1 MSAEA
6 FSESLQFPNVK
17 KRAVASR
24 SYRVRL
30 PPSNSTS
37 FASGSTV
44 QFDLPANLAGSYF
57 NSNQCY
63 IKFKLTN
70 SGTAAGGVAAVDLDR
85 SGCLGL
91 WRRCQISTSGAQIC
105 DIDRYNVLATAMLD
119 ADASQEWK
127 TSVGAKLMGTT
138 GNLRG
143 EYIAA
148 AATRTFCMPFVLNP
162 LSQTTPH
169 RMIPLFS
176 LSSLQ
181 IRLTLED
188 PAVCLHQHDAGVP
201 NGYSISEVE
210 MVMMITE
217 LSAGAQAQIDA
228 MTGGN
233 YQVLCTSWIHS
244 SANIPNGV
252 SSVTANLGFSM
263 SSLERVVIA
272 ITPSASEL
280 AAGAYSLGNRNAC
293 GLSEYSLLINS
304 EQYPARPIV
313 VGDQAAE
320 PLAEMLISDHSLVDF
335 SRGNGL
341 QNGYAP
347 LASTTVIG
355 GPGFSSF
362 ANISPNEASNAP
374 DPFTLDAATALG
386 TTAGQIRDADLPIAS
401 DISTFLA
408 GIELESAISDGRS
421 SHIYSGISTLASTVQ
436 LLMRFSGNS
445 TSAATAHCFAN
456 FTVLLSLNSR
466 GTGVYSI
473 SI

>member
-30 PPSNSTS
+30 PPTNSTS
-37 FASGSTV
+37 FASGTTV

-63 IKFKLTN
+63 LKFKLNNT
-70 SGTAAGGVAAVDLDR
+70 GGPVDLDR
-85 SGCLGL
+85 CGALGL
-91 WRRCQISTSGAQIC
+91 FRRMQISTSGAQIA
-105 DIDRYNVLATAMLD
+105 DIDRYNTLACAMLD

-127 TSVGAKLMGTT
+127 TSVGAKLIGTT

-143 EYIAA
+143 EHLPAA
-148 AATRTFCMPFVLNP
+148 STRDFCVPFVLNP

-181 IRLTLED
+181 IRMTLD
-188 PAVCLHQHDAGVP
+188 DAATALHHHGGAAAAF
-201 NGYSISEVE
+201 NISEVE

-233 YQVLCTSWIHS
+233 YQILCTSWIHS
-244 SANIPNGV
+244 SASIAAGATA
-252 SSVTANLGFSM
+252 VTANLGFSM

-272 ITPSASEL
+272 ITPSATEI
-280 AAGAYSLGNRNAC
+280 ATGAYSLGNRC
-293 GLSEYSLLINS
+293 SMGLSEYSLLINS
-304 EQYPARPIV
+304 EQYPARPII

-320 PLAEMLISDHSLVDF
+320 PLAEMLISDHSLADF

-347 LASTTVIG
+347 VAGTAVVG
-355 GPGFSSF
+355 VPGFSSF
-362 ANISPNEASNAP
+362 ANISPNQGSNAP
-374 DPFTLDAATALG
+374 DPFTFTAAEATGLSPGVVATA
-386 TTAGQIRDADLPIAS
+386 AVPVAS
-401 DISTFLA
+401 DVGTFLA
-408 GIELESAISDGRS
+408 AIELESAISDGRS

-436 LLMRFSGNS
+436 LLMKFSGG
-445 TSAATAHCFAN
+445 AGAGATAHCFAN
-456 FTVLLSLNSR
+456 FTVLLSLNTR

>member
-30 PPSNSTS
+30 PPSNSTT
-37 FASGSTV
+37 FASQSTV

-63 IKFKLTN
+63 LKFKLTN
-70 SGTAAGGVAAVDLDR
+70 TGGGAVDLDR
-85 SGCLGL
+85 AGCLSL
-91 WRRCQISTSGAQIC
+91 WRRLQISTSGAQIC
-105 DIDRYNVLATAMLD
+105 DIDRYNILATAMLD

-143 EYIAA
+143 ERIAA
-148 AATRTFCMPFVLNP
+148 GATRTFCQPFVLNP

-181 IRLTLED
+181 IRMTSED
-188 PAVCLHQHDAGVP
+188 PAVALHQHDAAEA
-201 NGYSISEVE
+201 NAYSISEVE

-244 SANIPNGV
+244 SANIPLGV

-272 ITPSASEL
+272 ITPSASEI

-341 QNGYAP
+341 QNGYAA
-347 LASTTVIG
+347 LASTTVVG

-362 ANISPNEASNAP
+362 ANISPNEGTNPP
-374 DPFTLDAATALG
+374 DPYTLDAATALG
-386 TTAGQIRDADLPIAS
+386 TTAGEIRNAALPLPS

-456 FTVLLSLNSR
+456 FTVLLSLNTR
-466 GTGVYSI
+466 GQGVYSI

>member
-30 PPSNSTS
+30 PPTNSTS
-37 FASGSTV
+37 FLPGQTV

-63 IKFKLTN
+63 LKFKLTN
-70 SGTAAGGVAAVDLDR
+70 TGGNVDLDR
-85 SGCLGL
+85 CGALGL
-91 WRRCQISTSGAQIC
+91 FRRMQISTSGAQIA
-105 DIDRYNVLATAMLD
+105 DIDRYNTLSCAMLD

-143 EYIAA
+143 EFIPAA
-148 AATRTFCMPFVLNP
+148 GTRDFCVPFVLNP

-181 IRLTLED
+181 IRMTLD
-188 PAVCLHQHDAGVP
+188 DAATALHHHGAAAA
-201 NGYSISEVE
+201 NYSLSEVE
-210 MVMMITE
+210 MVMMVTE

-233 YQVLCTSWIHS
+233 YQILCTSWIHS
-244 SANIPNGV
+244 SASIPAGV
-252 SSVTANLGFSM
+252 TSVTANLGFSM

-272 ITPSASEL
+272 ITPTATEN
-280 AAGAYSLGNRNAC
+280 ATAAYSLGNRC
-293 GLSEYSLLINS
+293 SMGLSEYSLLINS

-313 VGDQAAE
+313 VGGQGAE
-320 PLAEMLISDHSLVDF
+320 PLAEMLISDHSLADF

-347 LASTTVIG
+347 IAGTTVVG

-362 ANISPNEASNAP
+362 ANISPNIGANAP
-374 DPFTLDAATALG
+374 DPYLFSAADATGLSPGLVATA
-386 TTAGQIRDADLPIAS
+386 ALPVAS
-401 DISTFLA
+401 DVGTFLA
-408 GIELESAISDGRS
+408 AIELESAISDGRS

-436 LLMRFSGNS
+436 LLMRFN
-445 TSAATAHCFAN
+445 TATAAAATAHCFAN

>member
-30 PPSNSTS
+30 PPSNSTT
-37 FASGSTV
+37 FASQSTV

-63 IKFKLTN
+63 LKFKLTN
-70 SGTAAGGVAAVDLDR
+70 TGGGAVDLDR
-85 SGCLGL
+85 AGCLGL
-91 WRRCQISTSGAQIC
+91 WRRLQISTSGAQIC
-105 DIDRYNVLATAMLD
+105 DIDRYNILATAMLD

-127 TSVGAKLMGTT
+127 TSVGAKLMATT

-143 EYIAA
+143 ERIAA
-148 AATRTFCMPFVLNP
+148 GATRTFCQPFVLNP

-181 IRLTLED
+181 IRMTSED
-188 PAVCLHQHDAGVP
+188 PAVALHQHDAAEA
-201 NGYSISEVE
+201 NAYSISEVE

-244 SANIPNGV
+244 SANIPLGV

-272 ITPSASEL
+272 ITPSASEI

-341 QNGYAP
+341 QNGYAA
-347 LASTTVIG
+347 LASTTVVG

-362 ANISPNEASNAP
+362 ANISPNEGTNPP
-374 DPFTLDAATALG
+374 DPYTLDAATALG
-386 TTAGQIRDADLPIAS
+386 TTAGEIRNAALPLPS

-456 FTVLLSLNSR
+456 FTVLLSLNTR
-466 GTGVYSI
+466 GQGVYSI

>member
-30 PPSNSTS
+30 PPTNSTE
-37 FASGSTV
+37 FAAGQTI

-63 IKFKLTN
+63 LKFKFNNT
-70 SGTAAGGVAAVDLDR
+70 GDDVDFDR
-85 SGCLGL
+85 CGALGL
-91 WRRCQISTSGAQIC
+91 FRRMQISTSGAQIA
-105 DIDRYNVLATAMLD
+105 DIDRYNTLACAMLD

-143 EYIAA
+143 EYVAA
-148 AATRTFCMPFVLNP
+148 ASTRDFCVPFVLNP

-181 IRLTLED
+181 IRLTLD
-188 PAVCLHQHDAGVP
+188 DAATALHYHAAG
-201 NGYSISEVE
+201 GTETYRLTEVE

-233 YQVLCTSWIHS
+233 YQILCTSWIHS
-244 SANIPNGV
+244 SATIPADV

-263 SSLERVVIA
+263 SSLERVIIA
-272 ITPSASEL
+272 ITPTISENV
-280 AAGAYSLGNRNAC
+280 AIAYSLGHRNSM
-293 GLSEYSLLINS
+293 GLSEYSLLVNS
-304 EQYPARPIV
+304 EQYPARPIL
-313 VGDQAAE
+313 VGGQGAE
-320 PLAEMLISDHSLVDF
+320 PLAEMLISDHSLADF

-341 QNGYAP
+341 QNGYAKVNG
-347 LASTTVIG
+347 TTVVG
-355 GPGFSSF
+355 VPGFSSF
-362 ANISPNEASNAP
+362 ANISPNVASNAP
-374 DPFTLDAATALG
+374 NPYTLAYAAAGGRSPGTVATAG
-386 TTAGQIRDADLPIAS
+386 EATAS
-401 DISTFLA
+401 DIGTFLA
-408 GIELESAISDGRS
+408 AIEMESAISDGRS

-436 LLMRFSGNS
+436 LLMKFGAN
-445 TSAATAHCFAN
+445 TPGAATAHCFAN
-456 FTVLLSLNSR
+456 FTVLLSLNTR

>member
-30 PPSNSTS
+30 PPTNSTS
-37 FASGSTV
+37 FNAGTTV

-63 IKFKLTN
+63 LKYKLTN
-70 SGTAAGGVAAVDLDR
+70 TGGGAVDLDR
-85 SGCLGL
+85 CGSLGL

-105 DIDRYNVLATAMLD
+105 DIDRYNILAAAMLD

-143 EYIAA
+143 ERIAA
-148 AATRTFCMPFVLNP
+148 GATRTFCQPFVLNP

-181 IRLTLED
+181 IRMTLED
-188 PAVCLHQHDAGVP
+188 AVVALHQHDAAEA
-201 NGYSISEVE
+201 NGFSISEVE

-233 YQVLCTSWIHS
+233 YQILCTSWIHS
-244 SANIPNGV
+244 SANIPAGV

-272 ITPSASEL
+272 ITPSVSEL
-280 AAGAYSLGNRNAC
+280 AAGAYSLGNRNSV

-347 LASTTVIG
+347 LASTTVVG

-362 ANISPNEASNAP
+362 ANISPNEGTNAP
-374 DPFTLDAATALG
+374 DPFTVTAAVGLG
-386 TTAGQIRDADLPIAS
+386 TTAGEIRNAALPIAS
-401 DISTFLA
+401 DVGTFLA

-421 SHIYSGISTLASTVQ
+421 SHLYSGISTLASTVQ

-445 TSAATAHCFAN
+445 SAAATAHCFAN
-456 FTVLLSLNSR
+456 FTVLLSLNTR
-466 GTGVYSI
+466 GQGVYSI

>member
-30 PPSNSTS
+30 PPTNSTS
-37 FASGSTV
+37 FLPGQTV

-63 IKFKLTN
+63 LKFKLTN
-70 SGTAAGGVAAVDLDR
+70 SGGAVDLDR
-85 SGCLGL
+85 CGALSVF
-91 WRRCQISTSGAQIC
+91 RRMQISTSGAQIA
-105 DIDRYNVLATAMLD
+105 DIDRYNTLSCAMLD

-143 EYIAA
+143 EFLAA
-148 AATRTFCMPFVLNP
+148 GATRDFCVPFVLNP

-181 IRLTLED
+181 IRMTLD
-188 PAVCLHQHDAGVP
+188 TAAVALHHHGAAAA
-201 NGYSISEVE
+201 NFSLSEVE

-233 YQVLCTSWIHS
+233 YQILCTSWIHS
-244 SANIPNGV
+244 SASIPQNV
-252 SSVTANLGFSM
+252 TSVTANLGFSM

-272 ITPSASEL
+272 ITPTLTEGAT
-280 AAGAYSLGNRNAC
+280 AAYSLGNRC
-293 GLSEYSLLINS
+293 SMGLQEYSLLINS

-313 VGDQAAE
+313 VGGQGAE
-320 PLAEMLISDHSLVDF
+320 PLAEMLISDHSLADF

-347 LASTTVIG
+347 VAGTTLAG
-355 GPGFSSF
+355 APGFSSF
-362 ANISPNEASNAP
+362 ANISPNEDSNAP
-374 DPFTLDAATALG
+374 DPYLLAIADATGLSPG
-386 TTAGQIRDADLPIAS
+386 VVDTAGVPVAS
-401 DISTFLA
+401 DVGTFLA
-408 GIELESAISDGRS
+408 AIELESAISDGRS

-436 LLMRFSGNS
+436 LLMKFNAATTAG
-445 TSAATAHCFAN
+445 ATAHCFAN
-456 FTVLLSLNSR
+456 FTVLLSLNTR

>member
-30 PPSNSTS
+30 PPTNSTS
-37 FASGSTV
+37 FLPGQTV

-63 IKFKLTN
+63 LKFKFTN
-70 SGTAAGGVAAVDLDR
+70 TGGNADLDR
-85 SGCLGL
+85 CGALGL
-91 WRRCQISTSGAQIC
+91 WRRMQISTSGAQIA
-105 DIDRYNVLATAMLD
+105 DIDRYNTLACAMLD

-143 EYIAA
+143 EYVAA
-148 AATRTFCMPFVLNP
+148 GGTRDFCVPFVLNP

-181 IRLTLED
+181 IRLTLD
-188 PAVCLHQHDAGVP
+188 DAATALHHHGGAAA
-201 NGYSISEVE
+201 NFSLSEVE

-233 YQVLCTSWIHS
+233 YQILCTSWIHS
-244 SANIPNGV
+244 SASIPAGV

-272 ITPSASEL
+272 ITPTDTENAT
-280 AAGAYSLGNRNAC
+280 GAYSLGNRC
-293 GLSEYSLLINS
+293 SMGLSEYSLLINS
-304 EQYPARPIV
+304 EQYPARPIL
-313 VGDQAAE
+313 VGAQAAE
-320 PLAEMLISDHSLVDF
+320 PLAEMLISDHSLADF

-341 QNGYAP
+341 QNGYAQV
-347 LASTTVIG
+347 AGSTVVG
-355 GPGFSSF
+355 VPGFSSF
-362 ANISPNEASNAP
+362 ANISPNQGSNAP
-374 DPFTLDAATALG
+374 DPFTLTAAQATGLSPGVVATAAEA
-386 TTAGQIRDADLPIAS
+386 TASNVG
-401 DISTFLA
+401 TFLA
-408 GIELESAISDGRS
+408 AIELESAISDGRS
-421 SHIYSGISTLASTVQ
+421 SHLYSGISTLASTVQ
-436 LLMRFSGNS
+436 LLMKFGAA
-445 TSAATAHCFAN
+445 TTAGATAHCFAN
-456 FTVLLSLNSR
+456 FTVLLSLNTR
-466 GTGVYSI
+466 GQGVYSI

>member
-30 PPSNSTS
+30 PPTNSTS
-37 FASGSTV
+37 FLPGQTV

-63 IKFKLTN
+63 LKFKLTN
-70 SGTAAGGVAAVDLDR
+70 AGGNADLDR
-85 SGCLGL
+85 CGALSVF
-91 WRRCQISTSGAQIC
+91 RRMQISTSGAQIA
-105 DIDRYNVLATAMLD
+105 DIDRYNTLSCAMLD

-127 TSVGAKLMGTT
+127 TSVGAKLLGTT

-143 EYIAA
+143 EFIAA
-148 AATRTFCMPFVLNP
+148 GGTRDFCVPFVLNP
-162 LSQTTPH
+162 LAQTTPH

-181 IRLTLED
+181 IRMTLD
-188 PAVCLHQHDAGVP
+188 DAATALHHHGGAAA
-201 NGYSISEVE
+201 NYSLSEVE

-233 YQVLCTSWIHS
+233 YQILCTSWIHS
-244 SANIPNGV
+244 SASIPAGV
-252 SSVTANLGFSM
+252 TSVTANLGFSM

-272 ITPSASEL
+272 ITPTATEN
-280 AAGAYSLGNRNAC
+280 ATGAYSLGNRC
-293 GLSEYSLLINS
+293 SMGLSEYSLLINS

-313 VGDQAAE
+313 VGGQGAE
-320 PLAEMLISDHSLVDF
+320 PLAEMLISDHSLADF

-347 LASTTVIG
+347 IAGTTVVG

-362 ANISPNEASNAP
+362 ANISPNVGSNAP
-374 DPFTLDAATALG
+374 DPYLFSAADATGLSPGLVATA
-386 TTAGQIRDADLPIAS
+386 ALPAAS
-401 DISTFLA
+401 DVGTFLA
-408 GIELESAISDGRS
+408 AIELESAISDGRS

-436 LLMRFSGNS
+436 LLMKFSGGAGA
-445 TSAATAHCFAN
+445 AATAHCFAN
-456 FTVLLSLNSR
+456 FTVLLSLNTR

>member
-30 PPSNSTS
+30 PPTNSTS
-37 FASGSTV
+37 FQPGQTV

-63 IKFKLTN
+63 IKYKLTN
-70 SGTAAGGVAAVDLDR
+70 AGGNADLDR
-85 SGCLGL
+85 AGCLGL
-91 WRRCQISTSGAQIC
+91 WRRCQISTSGAQIA
-105 DIDRYNVLATAMLD
+105 DIDRYNILATAMLD

-143 EYIAA
+143 EFVPAGG
-148 AATRTFCMPFVLNP
+148 TRDFCQPFVLNP
-162 LSQTTPH
+162 LAQTTPH

-181 IRLTLED
+181 IRMTLED
-188 PAVCLHQHDAGVP
+188 AAVALHHHGGAAA
-201 NGYSISEVE
+201 NYSISEVE

-233 YQVLCTSWIHS
+233 YQILATSWIHS
-244 SANIPNGV
+244 SAQIGAGN
-252 SSVTANLGFSM
+252 SAVTANLGFSM

-272 ITPSASEL
+272 ITPSATEL
-280 AAGAYSLGNRNAC
+280 ATAAYSLGNRSSM
-293 GLSEYSLLINS
+293 GLTEYSLLINS

-341 QNGYAP
+341 QNGFAP
-347 LASTTVIG
+347 VAGTTVVG
-355 GPGFSSF
+355 GPGFTSF
-362 ANISPNEASNAP
+362 ANISPNQGSNAP
-374 DPFTLDAATALG
+374 DPFTFTALEATG
-386 TTAGQIRDADLPIAS
+386 LSPGVVDTAALPAAS
-401 DISTFLA
+401 DVGTFLA

-436 LLMRFSGNS
+436 LLMQFSGGAGA
-445 TSAATAHCFAN
+445 AATAHCFAN
-456 FTVLLSLNSR
+456 FTVLMSLNTR

>member
-30 PPSNSTS
+30 PPTNSTG
-37 FASGSTV
+37 FAAGTTV

-63 IKFKLTN
+63 LKFKLTN
-70 SGTAAGGVAAVDLDR
+70 SGGPVDLDR
-85 SGCLGL
+85 CGALGIF
-91 WRRCQISTSGAQIC
+91 RRMQISTSGAQIA
-105 DIDRYNVLATAMLD
+105 DIDRYNTLACAMLD

-143 EYIAA
+143 EHLAA
-148 AATRTFCMPFVLNP
+148 GATRDYCVPFVLNP

-181 IRLTLED
+181 IRMTLD
-188 PAVCLHQHDAGVP
+188 DAATALHHHGGAAANYRID
-201 NGYSISEVE
+201 EVE

-233 YQVLCTSWIHS
+233 YQILCTSWIHS
-244 SANIPNGV
+244 SASIPNG
-252 SSVTANLGFSM
+252 STAVTANLGFSM

-272 ITPSASEL
+272 ITPSATEI
-280 AAGAYSLGNRNAC
+280 ATGAYSLGNRC
-293 GLSEYSLLINS
+293 SMGLSEYSLLINS
-304 EQYPARPIV
+304 EQYPARPIL

-320 PLAEMLISDHSLVDF
+320 PLAEMLISDHSLADF

-341 QNGYAP
+341 QNGFAP
-347 LASTTVIG
+347 VAGTTVVGI
-355 GPGFSSF
+355 PGFTSF
-362 ANISPNEASNAP
+362 ANISPNQGSNAP
-374 DPFTLDAATALG
+374 DPFTFTAAEATGLSPGVVATA
-386 TTAGQIRDADLPIAS
+386 AEAVAS
-401 DISTFLA
+401 DVGTFLA
-408 GIELESAISDGRS
+408 AIELESAISDGRS

-436 LLMRFSGNS
+436 LLMKFSGGAGA
-445 TSAATAHCFAN
+445 AATAHCFAN
-456 FTVLLSLNSR
+456 FTVLLSLNTR

>member
-37 FASGSTV
+37 FLPGQTV
-44 QFDLPANLAGSYF
+44 QFDLPANLSGSYF

-63 IKFKLTN
+63 LKFKFTN
-70 SGTAAGGVAAVDLDR
+70 SGGDVDLDR
-85 SGCLGL
+85 CGALGL
-91 WRRCQISTSGAQIC
+91 WRRMQISTSGAQIA
-105 DIDRYNVLATAMLD
+105 DIDRYNTLACAMLD

-127 TSVGAKLMGTT
+127 TSVGAKLLGST

-143 EYIAA
+143 EFIAA
-148 AATRTFCMPFVLNP
+148 GGTRDFCVPFVLNP

-181 IRLTLED
+181 IRLTLD
-188 PAVCLHQHDAGVP
+188 TAATALHHHGGAAADFAL
-201 NGYSISEVE
+201 SEVE

-233 YQVLCTSWIHS
+233 YQILCTSWIHS
-244 SANIPNGV
+244 SASIPANV
-252 SSVTANLGFSM
+252 TSVTANLGFSM

-272 ITPSASEL
+272 ITPTLTEDVT
-280 AAGAYSLGNRNAC
+280 GAYSLGNRC
-293 GLSEYSLLINS
+293 SMGLSEYSLLINS
-304 EQYPARPIV
+304 EQYPARPIL
-313 VGDQAAE
+313 VGGQGAE
-320 PLAEMLISDHSLVDF
+320 SLAEMLISDHSLADF

-341 QNGYAP
+341 QNGYAQVAGTA
-347 LASTTVIG
+347 LQGA
-355 GPGFSSF
+355 PGFSSF
-362 ANISPNEASNAP
+362 ANISPNRASNAP
-374 DPFTLDAATALG
+374 DPFSLTSAQATGLSPGFVATAAVP
-386 TTAGQIRDADLPIAS
+386 TPS
-401 DISTFLA
+401 DVGTFLA
-408 GIELESAISDGRS
+408 AIELESAISDGRS

-436 LLMRFSGNS
+436 LLMKFSAATTAG
-445 TSAATAHCFAN
+445 ATAHCFAN
-456 FTVLLSLNSR
+456 FTVLLSLNTR

>member
-30 PPSNSTS
+30 PPTNSTS
-37 FASGSTV
+37 FLPGQTV

-63 IKFKLTN
+63 IKYKFTN
-70 SGTAAGGVAAVDLDR
+70 TGGNVDLDR
-85 SGCLGL
+85 AGCLSL
-91 WRRCQISTSGAQIC
+91 WRRCQISTSGAQIA
-105 DIDRYNVLATAMLD
+105 DIDRYNILATAMLD

-143 EYIAA
+143 EFVPAA
-148 AATRTFCMPFVLNP
+148 GTRDFCQPFVLNP
-162 LSQTTPH
+162 LAQTTPH

-181 IRLTLED
+181 IRMTLED
-188 PAVCLHQHDAGVP
+188 AAVALHHHGAAAA
-201 NGYSISEVE
+201 NYSISEVE

-233 YQVLCTSWIHS
+233 YQILATSWIHS
-244 SANIPNGV
+244 SAQIGAGA
-252 SSVTANLGFSM
+252 SAVTANLGFSM

-272 ITPSASEL
+272 ITPGATEL
-280 AAGAYSLGNRNAC
+280 ATAAYSLGNRSSV

-341 QNGYAP
+341 QNGFAP
-347 LASTTVIG
+347 VAGTTVVG
-355 GPGFSSF
+355 GPGFTAF
-362 ANISPNEASNAP
+362 ANISPNQGSNAP
-374 DPFTLDAATALG
+374 DPFTLTAAEATGLSPGVVDTA
-386 TTAGQIRDADLPIAS
+386 ALPAAS
-401 DISTFLA
+401 DVGTFLA
-408 GIELESAISDGRS
+408 AIELESAISDSRS

-436 LLMRFSGNS
+436 LLMRFSAG
-445 TSAATAHCFAN
+445 AGADATAHCFAN
-456 FTVLLSLNSR
+456 FTVLMSLNTR

>member
-30 PPSNSTS
+30 PPTNSTS
-37 FASGSTV
+37 FQPGQTV

-63 IKFKLTN
+63 IKYKLTN
-70 SGTAAGGVAAVDLDR
+70 TGGNVDLDR
-85 SGCLGL
+85 AGCLGL
-91 WRRCQISTSGAQIC
+91 WRRCQISTSGAQIA
-105 DIDRYNVLATAMLD
+105 DIDRYNILATAMLD

-143 EYIAA
+143 EYVPAA
-148 AATRTFCMPFVLNP
+148 GTRDFCQPFVLNP
-162 LSQTTPH
+162 LAQTTPH

-181 IRLTLED
+181 IRMTLED
-188 PAVCLHQHDAGVP
+188 AAVALHHHGGAAA
-201 NGYSISEVE
+201 NYSISEVE

-233 YQVLCTSWIHS
+233 YQILATSWIHS
-244 SANIPNGV
+244 SAQIGAGN
-252 SSVTANLGFSM
+252 SAVTANLGFSM

-272 ITPSASEL
+272 ITPSATEL
-280 AAGAYSLGNRNAC
+280 ATAAYSLGNRSSM
-293 GLSEYSLLINS
+293 GLTEYSLLINS

-341 QNGYAP
+341 QNGFAP
-347 LASTTVIG
+347 VAGTTVVG
-355 GPGFSSF
+355 GPGFTSF
-362 ANISPNEASNAP
+362 ANISPNQGSNAP
-374 DPFTLDAATALG
+374 DPFTFTALEATG
-386 TTAGQIRDADLPIAS
+386 LSPGVVDTAALPAAS
-401 DISTFLA
+401 DVGTFLA
-408 GIELESAISDGRS
+408 AIELESAISDGRS

-436 LLMRFSGNS
+436 LLMQFSGGAGA
-445 TSAATAHCFAN
+445 AATAHCFAN
-456 FTVLLSLNSR
+456 FTVLMSLNTR

>member
-30 PPSNSTS
+30 PPTNSTE
-37 FASGSTV
+37 FVQGQTV

-63 IKFKLTN
+63 LKFKFENT
-70 SGTAAGGVAAVDLDR
+70 GDDVDLDR
-85 SGCLGL
+85 CGALGL
-91 WRRCQISTSGAQIC
+91 FRRMQISTSGAQIA
-105 DIDRYNVLATAMLD
+105 DIDRYNTLACAMLD

-143 EYIAA
+143 EYVAA
-148 AATRTFCMPFVLNP
+148 ASTRDFCVPFVLNP
-162 LSQTTPH
+162 LAQTTPH

-181 IRLTLED
+181 IRMTLD
-188 PAVCLHQHDAGVP
+188 DAATALHYHAAG
-201 NGYSISEVE
+201 GTETFKIKEVE

-233 YQVLCTSWIHS
+233 YQILCTSWIHS
-244 SANIPNGV
+244 SASIPAAV
-252 SSVTANLGFSM
+252 TSVTANLGFSM

-272 ITPSASEL
+272 ITPTATEN
-280 AAGAYSLGNRNAC
+280 ATAAYSLGNRC
-293 GLSEYSLLINS
+293 SMGLSEYSLLINS

-313 VGDQAAE
+313 VGGQGAE
-320 PLAEMLISDHSLVDF
+320 PLAEMLISDHSLADF

-347 LASTTVIG
+347 IAGTTVVG

-362 ANISPNEASNAP
+362 ANISPNIGSNAP
-374 DPFTLDAATALG
+374 DPYLFSAADATGLSPGLVATA
-386 TTAGQIRDADLPIAS
+386 ALPVAS
-401 DISTFLA
+401 DVGTFLA
-408 GIELESAISDGRS
+408 AIELESAISDGRS

-436 LLMRFSGNS
+436 LLMRFNAATAAG
-445 TSAATAHCFAN
+445 ATAHCFAN
-456 FTVLLSLNSR
+456 FTVLLSLNTR

>member
-30 PPSNSTS
+30 PPSNSTEFS
-37 FASGSTV
+37 PGQTI

-63 IKFKLTN
+63 LKFKFTN
-70 SGTAAGGVAAVDLDR
+70 SGGAVDLDR
-85 SGCLGL
+85 CGALGL
-91 WRRCQISTSGAQIC
+91 IRRVQISTSGAQIA
-105 DIDRYNVLATAMLD
+105 DIDRYNTLACAMLD

-143 EYIAA
+143 EFIDALG
-148 AATRTFCMPFVLNP
+148 TRDFCVPFVLNP

-181 IRLTLED
+181 IRLTLD
-188 PAVCLHQHDAGVP
+188 DAATALHHHGGAAANYGL
-201 NGYSISEVE
+201 SEVE

-233 YQVLCTSWIHS
+233 YQILCTSWIHS
-244 SANIPNGV
+244 SASIPQNV
-252 SSVTANLGFSM
+252 TSVTANLGFSM
-263 SSLERVVIA
+263 SSLERVVVA
-272 ITPSASEL
+272 ITPTDTENAT
-280 AAGAYSLGNRNAC
+280 GAYSLGNRC
-293 GLSEYSLLINS
+293 SMGLSEYSLLINS

-313 VGDQAAE
+313 VGGQGAE
-320 PLAEMLISDHSLVDF
+320 ALAEMLISDHSLVDF

-347 LASTTVIG
+347 VSGTALAG
-355 GPGFSSF
+355 APGFSSF
-362 ANISPNEASNAP
+362 ANISPNRASNAP
-374 DPFTLDAATALG
+374 DPFSLTAAQATGLSPGVVATA
-386 TTAGQIRDADLPIAS
+386 AVPAHS
-401 DISTFLA
+401 DVGTFLA
-408 GIELESAISDGRS
+408 AIELESAISDGRS

-436 LLMRFSGNS
+436 LLLRFNAQTTAG
-445 TSAATAHCFAN
+445 ATAHCFAN
-456 FTVLLSLNSR
+456 FTVLLSLNTR

>member
-30 PPSNSTS
+30 PPTNATS
-37 FASGSTV
+37 FSPGNTI

-63 IKFKLTN
+63 FKFKFTN
-70 SGTAAGGVAAVDLDR
+70 SGGASDIDRAGAL
-85 SGCLGL
+85 SLF
-91 WRRCQISTSGAQIC
+91 RRVQISTAGAQIA
-105 DIDRYNVLATAMLD
+105 DIDRYNNLAVAMLD

-127 TSVGAKLMGTT
+127 TSVGAKLIGTT

-143 EYIAA
+143 EKFSAA
-148 AATRTFCMPFVLNP
+148 QERSFCVPFVLNP

-176 LSSLQ
+176 LSSIQ

-188 PAVCLHQHDAGVP
+188 AAVALHQHAGAVAP
-201 NGYSISEVE
+201 NYALSDVE

-233 YQVLCTSWIHS
+233 YQILCTSWMHS
-244 SANIPNGV
+244 SASIPQN
-252 SSVTANLGFSM
+252 SSAVTANLGFSM

-272 ITPSASEL
+272 ITPDTSAA
-280 AAGAYSLGNRNAC
+280 AAGSYSLGNRC
-293 GLSEYSLLINS
+293 SMGLSEYSLLINS
-304 EQYPARPIV
+304 EQYPARPIL
-313 VGDQAAE
+313 VGDKAAE

-341 QNGYAP
+341 QNGFEAV
-347 LASTTVIG
+347 AGTTVVG
-355 GPGFSSF
+355 LPGFTSF
-362 ANISPNEASNAP
+362 ANISPNESSNAP
-374 DPFTLDAATALG
+374 DPFTLTSAQALG
-386 TTAGQIRDADLPIAS
+386 TTAGVVDTAAVPTAS
-401 DISTFLA
+401 DIGTFLA
-408 GIELESAISDGRS
+408 GIELESVISDGRS

-436 LLMRFSGNS
+436 LLMKFNAQDV
-445 TSAATAHCFAN
+445 TSATAHCYAN
-456 FTVLLSLNSR
+456 YTVLLSLNTR